1 MANRRST
8 IPELSVADLID
19 QGHWWKN
26 RGLILLNLA
35 LLIPLMTSVVNGLD
49 SSLVNG
55 LQILPEWQEYFGY
68 PEGKIKGVINSAQFL
83 GNLAGL
89 PFSPFFSDWFGRRAA
104 LFIGSIVMLAGV
116 AVQSTSRSV
125 GMLIGSRVTI
135 GLGLSLCANAAPLLL
150 IELSYPT
157 HRGKIT
163 AVYNSCWYLGS
174 VLSAWVCFGAFEHA
188 GGNEWSWR
196 VPTIVQAFLPTVQ
209 VLSIW
214 FIPESPRWLVSKGR
228 ESKAAQILAKYHAN
242 GGDERD
248 PLVVFEMAQI
258 RHALRLE
265 EKISKTT
272 SYWSLFSTPGNRK
285 RMRIIIAIG
294 VFSQWSGNGLV
305 SFYIHDILNGI
316 GITDTRTEAAING
329 SLQVFNFFIA
339 IGAAFLI
346 DWAGRRTLFITSNS
360 GMLVAFTGWTITAA
374 LYNERHIVD
383 AAKATVP
390 MIFLFYFF
398 YDLAYTPLLVSYS
411 LEILPFK
418 VRAKGFAVMN
428 ITIMATVAFN
438 TFINPWAL
446 DDIGWWYYLVYC
458 GWLIIELGFVLAFV
472 VETKGRTL
480 EETAAMFDGEEQS
493 YDLLT
498 TGGDAA
504 NHEIRTRTGLE
515 DDEAAFPVRRRI
527 PTLSSY
533 YRPPSDGQIYEM
545 EKRYSG
551 STNSTT
557 RKEFVAI

>member
-26 RGLILLNLA
+26 RGLILLNIA
-35 LLIPLMTSVVNGLD
+35 LLIPLMTSIVNGLD

-55 LQILPEWQEYFGY
+55 LQILPEWQEYFGH
-68 PEGKIKGVINSAQFL
+68 PEGKIKGVINSAQFI

-89 PFSPFFSDWFGRRAA
+89 PFSPFVSDWFGRRAA
-104 LFIGSIVMLAGV
+104 LFMGSLIMLAGV

-163 AVYNSCWYLGS
+163 AMYNSCWYLGS

-196 VPTIVQAFLPTVQ
+196 VPTIVQAFLPVVQ
-209 VLSIW
+209 VVSIW
-214 FIPESPRWLVSKGR
+214 FIPESPRWLVSRGR

-265 EKISKTT
+265 EKISKAT
-272 SYWSLFSTPGNRK
+272 SYMSLFSTPGNRK
-285 RMRIIIAIG
+285 RMRIIMAIG

-360 GMLVAFTGWTITAA
+360 GMLVAFTGWTISAA
-374 LYNERHIVD
+374 LYNEKHIVD

-411 LEILPFK
+411 LEILPFR

-428 ITIMATVAFN
+428 ITIMFTVAFN
-438 TFINPWAL
+438 TFVNPWAL
-446 DDIGWWYYLVYC
+446 EDIGWWYYLVYC

-480 EETAAMFDGEEQS
+480 EETAALFDGEDQS
-493 YDLLT
+493 FDLLT

-504 NHEIRTRTGLE
+504 NHEIRTRTE
-515 DDEAAFPVRRRI
+515 RDDDAFPVRTI
-527 PTLSSY
+527 PTLSAY
-533 YRPPSDGQIYEM
+533 YRPTSDGQIYEM
-545 EKRYSG
+545 EKRYSA
-551 STNSTT
+551 STNSTH